1 LGELFALSRSTL
13 LYYDSIGL
21 LKPSGRTAAGYRL
34 YSEEDRG
41 RLERIVAFR
50 SLGLPLES
58 IGAYLDA
65 SETGPSAMLLRRIFQ
80 ISAEIEGLREQQRL
94 ILDMMEG
101 DGSLK
106 GAKSVLHSLQE
117 LGKAAGIDE
126 SNYRSLHGLFE
137 RSSPEAHRRLLGLL
151 GFTKT
156 DIEDFLENL
165 KDGR

>member
-1 LGELFALSRSTL
+1 MSQIRTYTIGALGELFALSRSTL

-94 ILDMMEG
+94 
-101 DGSLK
+101 
-106 GAKSVLHSLQE
+106 
-117 LGKAAGIDE
+117 
-126 SNYRSLHGLFE
+126 
-137 RSSPEAHRRLLGLL
+137 
-151 GFTKT
+151 
-156 DIEDFLENL
+156 
-165 KDGR
+165 